1 MVKGQK
7 LYLSSEKIL
16 LKEKNPEF
24 GKTLSKRLFDFSVN
38 VIRFLSTV
46 PTRNEHFVFKIQLSR
61 AGTSMGANFEEVQAA
76 FSRKEFICKM
86 AICLKE
92 SRESNYWLRICDE
105 LNLGDSNQRLQLLAQ
120 SLEFIKIFT
129 SSLKTARA
137 NTAKNM

>member
-1 MVKGQK
+1 MVKDQK
-7 LYLSSEKIL
+7 LYSSSQKIL
-16 LKEKNPEF
+16 VRDKNPEF
-24 GKTLSKRLFDFSVN
+24 GKNLSKRLFDFSVN
-38 VIRFLSTV
+38 VIRFLSTI
-46 PTRNEHFVFKIQLSR
+46 PTKNEHFVFKIQLSR

-105 LNLGDSNQRLQLLAQ
+105 LKLGDNSMRIQLLDQ

-129 SSLKTARA
+129 TSLKTARA
-137 NTAKNM
+137 NTKKI

>member
-1 MVKGQK
+1 MVKNQK
-7 LYLSSEKIL
+7 LYSSSQKIL
-16 LKEKNPEF
+16 VRDKNPEF
-24 GKTLSKRLFDFSVN
+24 GKNLSKRLFDFSVN
-38 VIRFLSTV
+38 VIRFLSTI
-46 PTRNEHFVFKIQLSR
+46 PTKNEHFVFKIQLSR

-105 LNLGDSNQRLQLLAQ
+105 LKLGDNSMRIQLLDQ

-129 SSLKTARA
+129 TSLKTARA
-137 NTAKNM
+137 NTKKI